1 MRWTSSAG
9 YNSAWK
15 VLPVKAEHRDLAE
28 GEPVLAGA
36 PVVLKHVAT
45 NVDLCCDGTPQL
57 NDFGRDYETCCH
69 VVATTGKQW
78 KLLKEFEGTHDALY
92 DNEGKSPNHFVFLNG
107 NL

>member
-1 MRWTSSAG
+1 VRWTSSAG

-15 VLPVKAEHRDLAE
+15 VLPVKAEHRDLAD

-36 PVVLKHVAT
+36 PVVLKHAAT

-78 KLLKEFEGTHDALY
+78 KLLKEFGGTHDALY
-92 DNEGKSPNHFVFLNG
+92 DVEGKSPNHFIFLTG